1 MARRKSE
8 EKPVCIAFAYQGT
21 RYLLH
26 NGTAEE
32 LPDEV
37 RQAAARKFYE
47 TDAQFERRRIENLRC
62 DRR

>member
-8 EKPVCIAFAYQGT
+8 EKPICIAFAYRGT

-26 NGTAEE
+26 HDTAEE
-32 LPDEV
+32 LPAEV

-47 TDAQFERRRIENLRC
+47 TDAQLERRRIENLR
-62 DRR
+62 RER